1 MSVKDITEC
10 CSNIGLNAIGVT
22 IAKEKLDV
30 MPLPA
35 IIYWRNSHFVVLY
48 KVHNNKY
55 YVADPSQGKIKYNE
69 TEFLKNWLLLGKY
82 RGIAIVIEP
91 SSSIRIE
98 RCDENNSFTNFLF
111 YLKEYFHQHSKG
123 MAFTIIATLFIMLC
137 DFSLPLLLRKTVDDG
152 IALKNINTVITML
165 LFQLFISLGSIMAT
179 SIMNLLLTKIGL
191 DVNVE
196 MIESFLKNLAK
207 FPLSFFDRKV
217 SSDFI
222 QKMNDISRI
231 KDFLLTYPSSI
242 LVMILNMIVFSSLLL
257 HYSVSV
263 FLCFMIF
270 SIFEIL
276 WNALFLNRRKVL
288 DNAVFTDSS
297 ENRNH
302 AYELAYGMA
311 DLKVNNGEYNKIR
324 KWSKTQDALNKD
336 SIDISKLNLVQGG
349 GLSILSR
356 LKTLIITGISA
367 FSVIN
372 GNMTIGIMMTL
383 GYIIGRLEQPF
394 NTFSTTIEAL
404 QEALL
409 SYQRIEEIVNP
420 SRLQIGGQK
429 QFRNSSIEFK
439 HVWFKYAGSSSPYV
453 IKDLTIEI
461 EEGKTTAIVGESGSG
476 KTTLIKLML
485 GFYIP
490 QKGELLLGR
499 SPVTDVD
506 NEKWLKHCGAVM
518 QDGKIFTDTIID
530 NITMSDDNVDA
541 NRALSLLR
549 SVGLYDFVKK
559 LPMGINTR
567 IGVSGVELSGGQKQ
581 RLLIA
586 RALYK
591 NPDILFLD
599 EATSSLD
606 ANNEKLIVNNINN
619 LVRGKTIIVA
629 AHRLSTIMNADKILF
644 IEDGRIVESGNHEE
658 LLKLKGRYWKL
669 VKNQMRCPR

>member
-1 MSVKDITEC
+1 
-10 CSNIGLNAIGVT
+10 
-22 IAKEKLDV
+22 
-30 MPLPA
+30 
-35 IIYWRNSHFVVLY
+35 
-48 KVHNNKY
+48 
-55 YVADPSQGKIKYNE
+55 
-69 TEFLKNWLLLGKY
+69 
-82 RGIAIVIEP
+82 
-91 SSSIRIE
+91 
-98 RCDENNSFTNFLF
+98 
-111 YLKEYFHQHSKG
+111 
-123 MAFTIIATLFIMLC
+123 
-137 DFSLPLLLRKTVDDG
+137 
-152 IALKNINTVITML
+152 
-165 LFQLFISLGSIMAT
+165 
-179 SIMNLLLTKIGL
+179 
-191 DVNVE
+191 
-196 MIESFLKNLAK
+196 
-207 FPLSFFDRKV
+207 
-217 SSDFI
+217 
-222 QKMNDISRI
+222 
-231 KDFLLTYPSSI
+231 
-242 LVMILNMIVFSSLLL
+242 MILNMIVFSSLLL

-453 IKDLTIEI
+453 IKD
-461 EEGKTTAIVGESGSG
+461 
-476 KTTLIKLML
+476 
-485 GFYIP
+485 
-490 QKGELLLGR
+490 
-499 SPVTDVD
+499 
-506 NEKWLKHCGAVM
+506 
-518 QDGKIFTDTIID
+518 
-530 NITMSDDNVDA
+530 
-541 NRALSLLR
+541 
-549 SVGLYDFVKK
+549 
-559 LPMGINTR
+559 
-567 IGVSGVELSGGQKQ
+567 
-581 RLLIA
+581 
-586 RALYK
+586 
-591 NPDILFLD
+591 
-599 EATSSLD
+599 
-606 ANNEKLIVNNINN
+606 
-619 LVRGKTIIVA
+619 
-629 AHRLSTIMNADKILF
+629 
-644 IEDGRIVESGNHEE
+644 
-658 LLKLKGRYWKL
+658 
-669 VKNQMRCPR
+669 